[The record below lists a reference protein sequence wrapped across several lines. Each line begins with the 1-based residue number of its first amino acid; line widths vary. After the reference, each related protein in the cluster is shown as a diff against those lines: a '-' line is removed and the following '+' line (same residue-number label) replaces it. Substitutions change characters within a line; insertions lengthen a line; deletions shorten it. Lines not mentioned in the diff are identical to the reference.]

1 MVKEKEYGKKIK
13 EVLSSSVICFLC
25 VFADNFFVYDP
36 ILMIFFLFNRFSL
49 EIDPIILLQI
59 MAPRKKLTREER
71 LEKKRQAEQL
81 RYQRIKNDP
90 EKYEL
95 QKQKDK
101 EKYLKKK
108 EKGLIKTVDQMTST
122 MSC

>member
-1 MVKEKEYGKKIK
+1 
-13 EVLSSSVICFLC
+13 
-25 VFADNFFVYDP
+25 
-36 ILMIFFLFNRFSL
+36 
-49 EIDPIILLQI
+49 

-108 EKGLIKTVDQMTST
+108 EKGLIKTVDQMTGT